1 MMFFTGT
8 GMSDQPLT
16 IRVRGRR
23 DSKSQEE
30 GFKAVVGWIRRG
42 RRMDRKQREEG
53 FKDAGVGTEDA
64 RGCEDGEDA
73 FQEAREYIPRGG
85 RMIRSSE
92 RQEMRGRTS
101 DMRRQQGICKG
112 ADVIVFFCYENTLWT

>member
-1 MMFFTGT
+1 
-8 GMSDQPLT
+8 
-16 IRVRGRR
+16 
-23 DSKSQEE
+23 
-30 GFKAVVGWIRRG
+30 
-42 RRMDRKQREEG
+42 MDRKRREEG

-92 RQEMRGRTS
+92 RQEMASEVGKIQRGRTS

-112 ADVIVFFCYENTLWT
+112 ADVIIYVFFCYENTLWTVKIIFPAKDSAGTPLHIYSLSSWSPFR

>member
-1 MMFFTGT
+1 
-8 GMSDQPLT
+8 
-16 IRVRGRR
+16 
-23 DSKSQEE
+23 
-30 GFKAVVGWIRRG
+30 
-42 RRMDRKQREEG
+42 MDRKRREEG

-112 ADVIVFFCYENTLWT
+112 ADVIIHVFFCYENTLWTVKIIFPAKDSAGTPLHIYSLSSWSPFR